1 MNGTIPSL
9 SPQWLSISPQVFLEE
24 LWEQFVVLSHIQVL
38 KKKKAIQD

>member
-1 MNGTIPSL
+1 MVPSHL
-9 SPQWLSISPQVFLEE
+9 SPLNGFPSAPQVFLEE